1 MNVLIEKE
9 IFDSVSNKDEQIEL
23 SFLLHI
29 IWYNNRYKLLIN
41 EDVTS
46 CFTVQKM
53 TETDKELLEL
63 CFQDTIVSNIEA
75 DCIIS
80 NRGIEMQ
87 DEKVFSRT
95 EAIKYLLQPLSIIV
109 ENSQNDA
116 HFISAIMRCYDTSLL
131 FAKHNDEGW
140 VQFENAGGCGNVLN
154 FIKARV
160 KYFNNA
166 PKFLRCYVLLDG
178 DKRFPSEDIVKY
190 DKLTSR
196 LDEWNIKYHILEKRC
211 MENYLPIQAI
221 PSNNN
226 TREWVR
232 AYEYLTP
239 TQRDHINISSGFLGD
254 LTKEQK
260 SKVEKDCKKRR
271 NKTKRN
277 TLVRKYIHPK
287 INELYSN
294 VSDSNFGYLI
304 DGLNIQDFKTKFPEH
319 FNNAT
324 SVYRKVLQ
332 EVITHQSNP
341 NELENIKNDIISLI

>member
-196 LDEWNIKYHILEKRC
+196 LDEWNIKYHIL
-211 MENYLPIQAI
+211 P
-221 PSNNN
+221 
-226 TREWVR
+226 
-232 AYEYLTP
+232 
-239 TQRDHINISSGFLGD
+239 
-254 LTKEQK
+254 
-260 SKVEKDCKKRR
+260 
-271 NKTKRN
+271 
-277 TLVRKYIHPK
+277 
-287 INELYSN
+287 
-294 VSDSNFGYLI
+294 
-304 DGLNIQDFKTKFPEH
+304 
-319 FNNAT
+319 
-324 SVYRKVLQ
+324 
-332 EVITHQSNP
+332 
-341 NELENIKNDIISLI
+341 